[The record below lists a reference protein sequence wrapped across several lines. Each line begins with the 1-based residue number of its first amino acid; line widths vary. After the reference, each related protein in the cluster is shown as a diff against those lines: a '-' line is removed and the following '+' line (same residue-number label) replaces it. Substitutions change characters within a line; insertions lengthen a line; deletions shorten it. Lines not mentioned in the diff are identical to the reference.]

1 VLVVVLEGSAILRID
16 GKDRPLERGETLI
29 IAKGDARKLTAGPN
43 GVRYLSVHRRRPPLQ
58 IGSAP
63 AAAHRIELR
72 ANRRSREPI
81 GASTSRG
88 LDWWANRADRFLEP
102 ALVEA
107 RRGLK
112 AG

>member
-29 IAKGDARKLTAGPN
+29 IAKGDARKLT
-43 GVRYLSVHRRRPPLQ
+43 
-58 IGSAP
+58 
-63 AAAHRIELR
+63 AHRIELR